1 MISTHRCI
9 ALFVLPVLAAAACGG
24 APDAP
29 PAAPPPPAA
38 PRPVASIAPSAAPS
52 AAPAPAGPQVSAWIT
67 KSNEH
72 AKVLLTA
79 LATNEPEGA
88 ARLGI
93 DGYDD
98 KTVDFTEGHEA
109 RSRDLLGKA
118 LEQLKAR
125 AASEADPLVKQD
137 LAILTHSAELSIRAS
152 LVHEK
157 HEVPFFNVGEFV
169 FGAIRTLLDDQVA
182 AARRPASVVRL
193 RRYAGLEAGTRPI
206 AELARLETAAKMGAP
221 GLMMPARLEIEKV
234 LQNGD
239 VMLDGIEKLF
249 QKYGVAGYE
258 EPLRVFK
265 GQMTAYQD
273 WIKTEVLPKSRKDFR
288 LDPEVY
294 AVSLENFGVDRAPAD
309 LVKLGHEGFDATRAE
324 MKKVAADVAKA
335 RHLPSADYRDVIK
348 ALRKEQI
355 VGDAILPLYKQ
366 RLGDI
371 EGILAREHVVTLPKR
386 PARIRIATA
395 AESARQPAPYLNPPR
410 LLGNTG
416 EQGEFV
422 LPLHVPPPAGSKEK
436 ETKLEDF
443 TFEAAAWSLI
453 AHEARPG
460 HELQFA
466 SLVERG
472 VSIARAVFAF
482 NSANVEG
489 WGLYAEYITYPFMP
503 PEGKLISLQLRLER
517 AARVFL
523 DPELQLGKITPAAA
537 RALLEK
543 DVALTPALANS
554 EVERY
559 TFRSPGQ
566 ATSYFYGYTRLL
578 ALRQELEA
586 KLGPKFE
593 GGKFN
598 DWVLSQGLL
607 PPTLMREAALRELG
621 GT

>member
-1 MISTHRCI
+1 MISIRRFAAPLSLIT
-9 ALFVLPVLAAAACGG
+9 LATLSSCGG
-24 APDAP
+24 SPEAA
-29 PAAPPPPAA
+29 PAAPPHPATPVTAAKVAPAA
-38 PRPVASIAPSAAPS
+38 P
-52 AAPAPAGPQVSAWIT
+52 AAPAQPPLPAWIAR
-67 KSNEH
+67 SNEH
-72 AKVLLTA
+72 AKILLDVLA
-79 LATNEPEGA
+79 ANQPETA
-88 ARLGI
+88 ARLGV

-98 KTVDFTEGHEA
+98 RIIDYTEGHEA
-109 RSRDLLGKA
+109 RFRERMTSA
-118 LEQLKAR
+118 LEQLKSR
-125 AASEADPLVKQD
+125 AATETDPIVKQD
-137 LAILTHSAELSIRAS
+137 LAILIHSADLTVRSS

-157 HEVPFFNVGEFV
+157 YEVPFFNVGEFV
-169 FGAIRTLLDDQVA
+169 FGGIRTLLDDQVA
-182 AARRPASVVRL
+182 AGRRPAAVARM
-193 RRYAGLEAGTRPI
+193 RKYAGLEPGTRPLTD
-206 AELARLETAAKMGAP
+206 LARAETAAKIGAA
-221 GLMMPARLEIEKV
+221 GLMMPAKLELEKV

-249 QKYGVAGYE
+249 QKYAVPGYE
-258 EPLRVFK
+258 EPFRAFK
-265 GQMTAYQD
+265 EQATAYHE
-273 WIKTEVLPKSRKDFR
+273 WIRKELLPKSRKDFR
-288 LDPEVY
+288 LAPEVY
-294 AVSLENFGVDRAPAD
+294 AVQLESFGVDQKPED
-309 LVKLGHEGFDATRAE
+309 LIKLGHEGFDATRAE
-324 MKKVAADVAKA
+324 MKKVAAEVAKA
-335 RHLPSADYRDVIK
+335 RHMPSSDYRDVIR

-355 VGDAILPLYKQ
+355 VGDAILPLYRQ
-366 RLGDI
+366 RLADI
-371 EGILAREHVVTLPKR
+371 EAIVAREHVVTLPKR
-386 PARIRIATA
+386 AARIRIASA

-422 LPLHVPPPAGSKEK
+422 LPLNVPPPAGSKEK

-443 TFEAAAWSLI
+443 TFEAAAWTLT

-472 VSIARAVFAF
+472 VSVARAVFAF

-503 PEGKLISLQLRLER
+503 PEGQLVSLQLRLAR

-523 DPELQLGKITPAAA
+523 DPELELGKITPAGA

-543 DVALTPALANS
+543 DVVLTAAMANS

-578 ALRQELEA
+578 AIRRELDT
-586 KLGPKFE
+586 KLGAKFD

-607 PPTLMREAALRELG
+607 PPNLMREAALKELAG
-621 GT
+621 G